1 MPFTQPIIQFDV
13 LVPDSAAP
21 QVAAS
26 FQSALDVLVRRGMLT
41 SGEVEHA
48 EPPLLDAST
57 TAQLHE
63 VYRADRGG
71 DPEAEGA
78 RVHRFLIT
86 AGGVDSYNKLAMG
99 LSRVLTPKAVL
110 PKDPAALMQQE
121 RFEVA
126 SIYPWM
132 VEVRR

>member
-1 MPFTQPIIQFDV
+1 MPIIQFDV
-13 LVPDSAAP
+13 LVPDFAAP
-21 QVAAS
+21 EVAAS
-26 FQSALDVLVRRGMLT
+26 FQSALDILVRREMLT

-48 EPPLLDAST
+48 EPPRLDAPT
-57 TAQLHE
+57 TDQLKE
-63 VYRADRGG
+63 VYRTDRGG
-71 DPEAEGA
+71 DPDADGA

-86 AGGVDSYNKLAMG
+86 ADGADSYNKLAMG
-99 LSRVLTPKAVL
+99 LSRVLTPKATL

-132 VEVRR
+132 VDVRR